1 MRMKSVRE
9 TERGM
14 DFCLLEDVFP
24 DWTKKQTTDGDMAT
38 AGCGVPPPKKKTK
51 KGKAKDPA
59 LRFLDPSYSLD
70 PDRPFLV
77 KAEVKEPFGEKA
89 PGERPAY
96 FGASGDEEGFT
107 SVIGTDSSYSVPLT
121 GMAKEAEMMKKSAGE
136 VSLLP
141 DLSLD
146 DMWKPLTEA
155 GVPTANVHALPAPV
169 KVPEGQVHLGYPPA
183 TPPPSAMTSY
193 SMPDDLKRKMD
204 QIYSRLEELEVRT
217 HESSKTEI
225 LIFVGS
231 GLFFLVS
238 LNLLTGR

>member
-24 DWTKKQTTDGDMAT
+24 DWTKKQTTDGDMAP
-38 AGCGVPPPKKKTK
+38 AGCGVPPPVAKKKSK
-51 KGKAKDPA
+51 KGKGKGKDPA
-59 LRFLDPSYSLD
+59 LRFLDPSYTLD

-77 KAEVKEPFGEKA
+77 KAEVKEAFGGENA
-89 PGERPAY
+89 PGLRPAY
-96 FGASGDEEGFT
+96 FGASDEDEGFT
-107 SVIGTDSSYSVPLT
+107 SVIGTDPSYSVPLT

-155 GVPTANVHALPAPV
+155 GVTTANVHALPAP
-169 KVPEGQVHLGYPPA
+169 GQGGVHIGYPPS
-183 TPPPSAMTSY
+183 TPQPSY
-193 SMPDDLKRKMD
+193 SMPDDLKKRME
-204 QIYSRLEELEVRT
+204 QIYSRLEQLEVKT

-238 LNLLTGR
+238 LNLLTGRS

>member
-1 MRMKSVRE
+1 MKSVRE

-24 DWTKKQTTDGDMAT
+24 DWTKKQTTDGDMAN
-38 AGCGVPPPKKKTK
+38 AGCLVPPPKKKSK
-51 KGKAKDPA
+51 KVRAKDPA
-59 LRFLDPSYSLD
+59 LRFLDSSYTLD

-77 KAEVKEPFGEKA
+77 KTEVKEAFGEKA

-107 SVIGTDSSYSVPLT
+107 SVIGTDPSYSVPLT
-121 GMAKEAEMMKKSAGE
+121 GMAKEAEMMKKSSGE
-136 VSLLP
+136 ESLLP
-141 DLSLD
+141 ALSLD

-155 GVPTANVHALPAPV
+155 GVPTANVHALPAP
-169 KVPEGQVHLGYPPA
+169 GQVPGHLGYPPS
-183 TPPPSAMTSY
+183 TPPSSAMTSF
-193 SMPDDLKRKMD
+193 SMPDDLKKRME
-204 QIYSRLEELEVRT
+204 QIYTRLEELEVRK

-231 GLFFLVS
+231 GLFFLVT

>member
-1 MRMKSVRE
+1 
-9 TERGM
+9 M

-24 DWTKKQTTDGDMAT
+24 DWTKKQTTDGDMAP
-38 AGCGVPPPKKKTK
+38 AGCGVPPVTKKKSK
-51 KGKAKDPA
+51 KGKGKDPA
-59 LRFLDPSYSLD
+59 LRFLDPSYTLD

-77 KAEVKEPFGEKA
+77 KAEVKEPFGGNA
-89 PGERPAY
+89 PGTRPAY
-96 FGASGDEEGFT
+96 FGASGEDEGFT
-107 SVIGTDSSYSVPLT
+107 SVIGTDPSYSAPLT
-121 GMAKEAEMMKKSAGE
+121 GVAAEVEIMKKSAGE

-155 GVPTANVHALPAPV
+155 GVTTANVHSLPTPTT
-169 KVPEGQVHLGYPPA
+169 KGQVHLGYPPS
-183 TPPPSAMTSY
+183 TPQPSY
-193 SMPDDLKRKMD
+193 SMPDDLKKRME
-204 QIYSRLEELEVRT
+204 QIYSRLEQLEVKT

-238 LNLLTGR
+238 LNLLAGRS